1 MLLIENKKGYDE
13 VVEFAKRRGV
23 LGELESRLQYLG
35 GYACKTEMGV
45 DETRTVCV
53 LSHDFAPYS
62 WGIRMYRRKANITV
76 DPKNVTLDNW
86 RGGLD
91 RHYDFMFNGGLI
103 YYGPGESGVSGPQ
116 FSVRN
121 GSSHE
126 TWEINT

>member
-1 MLLIENKKGYDE
+1 MLLFDDKKKFDE
-13 VVEFAKRRGV
+13 IIEFAKSRGV
-23 LGELESRLQYLG
+23 LNKLEDRLKFLGE
-35 GYACKTEMGV
+35 YACKTEMGI

-53 LSHDFAPYS
+53 LHHDFAPYS
-62 WGIRMYRRKANITV
+62 WGIQMYRRKDNITV

-91 RHYDFMFNGGLI
+91 RYYVFMFNGGLI
-103 YYGPGESGVSGPQ
+103 YYGPNESGVSSPQ

-121 GSSHE
+121 GSSDE